1 MSQKQKT
8 KEYLEDPAFKM
19 PKAVKKNQ
27 ILKRKIWNPIHRKN
41 QNWMGGL
48 VGETGRGK
56 SWAGLC
62 LAETLDPN
70 FSIDQV
76 AFTPIEF
83 LELVKSNEYG
93 KGSFIVFDEAGVGIS
108 NRDWYSEV
116 NKQVGFV
123 LDTWRNQNRGA
134 IFTLPSLGGLD
145 KKALGRLH
153 GYIDMKGIDYEEGN
167 SLGKYY
173 NIVQDTWSG
182 QIYRKF
188 PELREPGKDY
198 MIEKKWIKFMRPSE
212 ELRQA
217 YEEKVQK
224 FKQQLAEQGL
234 EKVQDEMS
242 DDEDRDPKEVAEIII
257 SQGHPGKD
265 VPFRPE
271 DGSDSYA
278 VKQNG
283 EGDSAQYYIDR
294 DIIQMD
300 YSVSERMSKKIK
312 KHIYRK
318 MGLDVS
324 DNWV

>member
-1 MSQKQKT
+1 MSGQRASH
-8 KEYLEDPAFKM
+8 LEEPAFKM
-19 PKAVKKNQ
+19 PESVKNNQ
-27 ILKRKIWNPIHRKN
+27 ILRQKIWNRLHLKN
-41 QNWMGGL
+41 QNWMGGI
-48 VGETGRGK
+48 VGETGNGK
-56 SWAGLC
+56 SWSALC
-62 LAETLDPN
+62 LAEVLDPN

-83 LELVKSNEYG
+83 LELVQSEEYG

-123 LDTWRNQNRGA
+123 MDTWRDQNRGA

-153 GYIDMKGIDYEEGN
+153 GYIDMKGINYQDGV

-188 PELREPGKDY
+188 PEFRKPGKNY
-198 MIEKKWIKFMRPSE
+198 KVEKKWIKFSTPSK
-212 ELRQA
+212 ELRKA
-217 YEEKVQK
+217 YEEKVSK
-224 FKQQLAEQGL
+224 FKQDLAEEGF

-242 DDEDRDPKEVAEIII
+242 DDDGKDPKEVADTII
-257 SQGHPGKD
+257 SQGHPSEDK
-265 VPFRPE
+265 PFRPE
-271 DGSDSYA
+271 KGEDSYA

-300 YSVSERMSKKIK
+300 YNVSERMSKKIK
-312 KHIYRK
+312 KQIYRN

>member
-8 KEYLEDPAFKM
+8 RDYLEDPRWSM
-19 PKAVKKNQ
+19 PKSVKNNL

-41 QNWMGGL
+41 QNWMGGI

-56 SWAGLC
+56 SWSALC
-62 LAETLDPN
+62 LAETLDPE
-70 FSIDQV
+70 FSIEQV

-83 LELVKSNEYG
+83 LELVKSKEYG

-153 GYIDMKGIDYEEGN
+153 GYIDMKGINYDEGT

-188 PELREPGKDY
+188 PEMREPGKGY
-198 MIEKKWIKFMRPSE
+198 QVEKKWIRFGRPSK
-212 ELRQA
+212 ELREA
-217 YEEKVQK
+217 YEEKVAN
-224 FKQQLAEQGL
+224 FKDQLAKEGL
-234 EKVQDEMS
+234 EKVKEEENG
-242 DDEDRDPKEVAEIII
+242 DDERSADEIANMVKSRDDFDPSE
-257 SQGHPGKD
+257 
-265 VPFRPE
+265 PE
-271 DGSDSYA
+271 DSYLIK
-278 VKQNG
+278 VNG
-283 EGDSAQYYIDR
+283 EQKYIDR
-294 DIIQMD
+294 DLLQVD
-300 YSVSERMSKKIK
+300 YQVSERKSKKVK
-312 KHIYRK
+312 KVIYRDL
-318 MGLDVS
+318 GLDVAE
-324 DNWV
+324 NWL

>member
-1 MSQKQKT
+1 MSQKQET
-8 KEYLEDPAFKM
+8 KSYLEEPAYET
-19 PKAVKKNQ
+19 PKAVKNNQ

-41 QNWMGGL
+41 QNWMGGI

-56 SWAGLC
+56 SWAALC
-62 LAETLDPN
+62 LAETVDPE
-70 FSIDQV
+70 FSIEQV

-83 LELVKSNEYG
+83 LELVKSDEYG

-153 GYIDMKGIDYEEGN
+153 GYIDMTGIDYEQGN

-173 NIVQDTWSG
+173 NIVQDTWNG
-182 QIYRKF
+182 KIYRKF
-188 PELREPGKDY
+188 PELREPGKGY
-198 MIEKKWIKFMRPSE
+198 KVEKKWIRFMRPSK
-212 ELRQA
+212 ELRDA
-217 YEEKVQK
+217 YEEKVAD
-224 FKQQLAEQGL
+224 FKDSLAKQGL

-242 DDEDRDPKEVAEIII
+242 DDEERDPKEVAEIVI
-257 SQGHPGKD
+257 SQGHPSKEK
-265 VPFRPE
+265 PFRPE
-271 DGSDSYA
+271 NGSDSYA

-283 EGDSAQYYIDR
+283 EGENAQYYIDR
-294 DIIQMD
+294 DLIQMD
-300 YSVSERMSKKIK
+300 YNVSERMSKKIK